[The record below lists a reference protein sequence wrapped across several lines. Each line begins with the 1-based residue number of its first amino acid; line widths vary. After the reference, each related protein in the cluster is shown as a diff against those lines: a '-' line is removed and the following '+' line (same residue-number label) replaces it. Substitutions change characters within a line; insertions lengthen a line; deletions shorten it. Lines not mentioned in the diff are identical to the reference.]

1 MAGHIRLDKDLPE
14 DARTLAL
21 GAEILSWL
29 RTFAS
34 GNALQGALQN
44 PEEIRNALGWL
55 ARTSALG
62 VLVQLWIYADTHA
75 HENNGLDVTLDML
88 ADVTRIPVSLFEKL
102 PSEWLRTRADGIV
115 ELPEY
120 VEKNA
125 LLSKEKRKIASRE
138 RVRRFRSRQAKKG
151 NALQKKKRN
160 ARNAVTCNARNAARN
175 ADVTHSRARSRPRA
189 TGTGP
194 ETTETGTGPVAVR
207 TRKTDGASA
216 GELASAQ
223 GASLAV
229 NRPSENGY
237 AGRPPSAPEKP
248 TEPELEA
255 KARRLATAGFGIS
268 DIVKALAQFGVEAAQ
283 VTAWLA
289 NALGSQVPA

>member
-1 MAGHIRLDKDLPE
+1 MPGHIRLDKDLPE
-14 DARTLAL
+14 DARVLAL

-29 RTFAS
+29 RSFAS
-34 GNALQGALQN
+34 GNALQSALQN
-44 PEEIRNALGWL
+44 PEEMRNALGWL

-62 VLVQLWIYADTHA
+62 VLAQLWIYADTHA
-75 HENNGLDVTLDML
+75 HENNGLDVTLCML
-88 ADVTRIPVSLFEKL
+88 ADVTRLPALLLEKL
-102 PSEWLRTRADGIV
+102 PAAWLRTRADGTV

-125 LLSKEKRKIASRE
+125 LLSKEKRKVDSRE
-138 RVRRFRSRQAKKG
+138 RVRRFRSRQAKKR
-151 NALQKKKRN
+151 NALPVKKRN
-160 ARNAVTCNARNAARN
+160 ARNAVTCNARNA
-175 ADVTHSRARSRPRA
+175 DVTHLRARSRPRA
-189 TGTGP
+189 TGTGTGP
-194 ETTETGTGPVAVR
+194 SETGTGPVAVR
-207 TRKTDGASA
+207 SRKTSSASA

-229 NRPSENGY
+229 NRPGGNGN
-237 AGRPPSAPEKP
+237 AGRTLSTPAKP

-255 KARRLATAGFGIS
+255 KARRLATAGFGIG